1 MQFEVIAEGLAFP
14 ESPRWHDGRLW
25 LSEKRAGRVLA
36 IDTRSEATGGNV
48 SVVAHVDGEPGGL
61 GWAPDGAL
69 LVVAMARRAIVEVTL
84 DLAGGGPGNQE
95 LWADL
100 AAITT
105 CRCNDMVVDQCGN
118 SYVGD
123 FGYDLLGGA
132 APAPGVLAL
141 ARPDGTVSIAAD
153 GLHFPNGC
161 VITGSGEL
169 VVAESAANRLTAFT
183 IDRDGGL
190 TRRRL
195 WADLGATV
203 PDGICLDAEGAI
215 WVADPLHDAV
225 VRVADGG
232 EVLASMA
239 TSQGAFACELGGD
252 DGRSLFVCTFDA
264 KASASPD
271 PQPVG
276 RVEMIRVEVP
286 AA

>member
-1 MQFEVIAEGLAFP
+1 MQFEVVAEGLAFP

-25 LSEKRAGRVLA
+25 LSEKRAGRVLT
-36 IDTRSEATGGNV
+36 IEAGTEGGDSTV
-48 SVVAHVDGEPGGL
+48 SVVAEVEGEPGGL
-61 GWAPDGAL
+61 GWTPDGEL
-69 LVVAMARRAIVEVTL
+69 LVVAMARRAIVKITG
-84 DLAGGGPGNQE
+84 DSADGGSRNQE

-100 AAITT
+100 EAVTT
-105 CRCNDMVVDQCGN
+105 CRCNDMVVDQRGN
-118 SYVGD
+118 AYVGD

-141 ARPDGTVSIAAD
+141 ARPDGTISVAAD
-153 GLHFPNGC
+153 ELHFPNGC
-161 VITGSGEL
+161 VITPSGEL

-183 IDRDGGL
+183 IDPDGVLSG
-190 TRRRL
+190 RRL
-195 WADLGATV
+195 WADLQGLV

-215 WVADPLHDAV
+215 WVADPLHNAV

-232 EVLASMA
+232 EVLASVP
-239 TSQGAFACELGGD
+239 TTQGAFACELGGD
-252 DGRSLFVCTFDA
+252 DGCSLFVCTFDA

-276 RVEMIRVEVP
+276 RVEMLRVEVP